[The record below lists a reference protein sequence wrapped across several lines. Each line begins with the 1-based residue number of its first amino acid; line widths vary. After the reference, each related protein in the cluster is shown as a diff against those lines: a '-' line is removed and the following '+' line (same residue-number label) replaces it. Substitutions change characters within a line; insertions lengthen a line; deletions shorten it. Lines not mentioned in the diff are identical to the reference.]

1 MSSQRVLASRHSSTQ
16 QHVVTSGR
24 PHAVLLSGAQQVAD
38 NVVLLSGAQQQV
50 AGRKQPRVV
59 FSLGAVLVVVFFVFL
74 LTLTGCRRSRLSQSA
89 IAGDTI
95 PLRYAQNLT
104 MVRYA
109 DGILVELKDPW
120 HEGRVLHRYWLT
132 EDGSKPLS
140 PQGSLH
146 GQAVKELS
154 TINYQLSTIT
164 FPLQRSVV
172 FNTAHASLIGMLNAT
187 DRIAGVA
194 DLKYMLLPE
203 VQSRVQQ
210 GVIADC
216 GNSMSPD
223 IEQIVS
229 LHADAILLSPFE
241 NSGGYGRL
249 EKLGI
254 PIIECADYME
264 TSPLGRAEWM
274 RFYGLLFGC
283 SQQADSLFSV
293 VEQAYCSLRDS
304 IDSKTQRLNVST
316 SQRLNSSARP
326 KGTLSKHS
334 GERTSPKLLT
344 ERLTGSTWYV
354 PGGKSTMGRLFA
366 DAGATYAWADDDHS
380 GSLALSFE
388 TVLSMS
394 GDADVWLMNSS
405 DSQPFTYERLA
416 AEHHGYQKFRAFQNR
431 NIYFINT
438 LQVPY
443 FEEVSFRPDLLLR
456 DYITMLHPN
465 AQQASL
471 RYFQKVQTR

>member
-1 MSSQRVLASRHSSTQ
+1 MSSQRLLASRRSTTQ

-24 PHAVLLSGAQQVAD
+24 PHAVLLSGAVQHEASARKSRTASRKSVHAFFPSAAVLI
-38 NVVLLSGAQQQV
+38 VVLIAALLSLSGC
-50 AGRKQPRVV
+50 RK
-59 FSLGAVLVVVFFVFL
+59 
-74 LTLTGCRRSRLSQSA
+74 SRLSTSDA
-89 IAGDTI
+89 VGDTI

-104 MVRYA
+104 MVRYS

-120 HEGRVLHRYWLT
+120 HEGRILHRYWLT
-132 EDGSKPLS
+132 EDSNSKPSAILS
-140 PQGSLH
+140 PLSSLH
-146 GQAVKELS
+146 SPLS
-154 TINYQLSTIT
+154 SIK

-194 DLKYMLLPE
+194 DLKYMLLPD
-203 VQSRVQQ
+203 VQRRVQQ
-210 GVIADC
+210 GEIVDC

-283 SQQADSLFSV
+283 SQQADSLFSM
-293 VEQAYCSLRDS
+293 VEHAYCALRDS
-304 IDSKTQRLNVST
+304 VAST

-326 KGTLSKHS
+326 AGALSERS
-334 GERTSPKLLT
+334 GERTSLLT

-354 PGGKSTMGRLFA
+354 PGGKSTMGRLIA

-388 TVLSMS
+388 TVLSKS
-394 GDADVWLMNSS
+394 GNADVWLMNTSS
-405 DSQPFTYERLA
+405 SQPFTYESLA
-416 AEHHGYQKFRAFQNR
+416 AEHHGYTQFKAFRDR

-465 AQQASL
+465 PQHPPL
-471 RYFQKVQTR
+471 RYFQKMQTQ

>member
-1 MSSQRVLASRHSSTQ
+1 MSSQRLLASRRSTTQ

-24 PHAVLLSGAQQVAD
+24 PHAVLLSGAVLI
-38 NVVLLSGAQQQV
+38 VVLIAALLSLSGC
-50 AGRKQPRVV
+50 RK
-59 FSLGAVLVVVFFVFL
+59 
-74 LTLTGCRRSRLSQSA
+74 SRLSTSDA
-89 IAGDTI
+89 VGDTI

-104 MVRYA
+104 MVRYS

-120 HEGRVLHRYWLT
+120 HEGRILHRYWLT
-132 EDGSKPLS
+132 DNSNSKPSAILS
-140 PQGSLH
+140 PLSSLH
-146 GQAVKELS
+146 SPLS
-154 TINYQLSTIT
+154 SIK

-194 DLKYMLLPE
+194 DLKYMLLPD
-203 VQSRVQQ
+203 VQRRVQQ
-210 GVIADC
+210 GEIVDC

-283 SQQADSLFSV
+283 SQQADSLFSA
-293 VEQAYCSLRDS
+293 VEQAYCALRDS
-304 IDSKTQRLNVST
+304 VST
-316 SQRLNSSARP
+316 SAPL
-326 KGTLSKHS
+326 KI
-334 GERTSPKLLT
+334 LT

-354 PGGKSTMGRLFA
+354 PGGKSTMGRLIA

-388 TVLSMS
+388 TVLSKS
-394 GDADVWLMNSS
+394 GNADVWLMNTSS
-405 DSQPFTYERLA
+405 SQPFTYESLA
-416 AEHHGYQKFRAFQNR
+416 AEHHGYTQFKAFRDR

-465 AQQASL
+465 PQHPPL
-471 RYFQKVQTR
+471 RYFQKMHSQ

>member
-1 MSSQRVLASRHSSTQ
+1 MSSQRLLASRRSTTQ

-24 PHAVLLSGAQQVAD
+24 PHAVLLSGA
-38 NVVLLSGAQQQV
+38 
-50 AGRKQPRVV
+50 
-59 FSLGAVLVVVFFVFL
+59 VLVVVLFAL
-74 LTLTGCRRSRLSQSA
+74 LLSLSGCRKSRPSTSDA
-89 IAGDTI
+89 VGDTI

-104 MVRYA
+104 MVRYS

-120 HEGRVLHRYWLT
+120 HEGRILHRYWLT
-132 EDGSKPLS
+132 EDSNSKRSSLHTSLSSLHSPLS
-140 PQGSLH
+140 SI
-146 GQAVKELS
+146 K
-154 TINYQLSTIT
+154 

-194 DLKYMLLPE
+194 DLKYMLLPD
-203 VQSRVQQ
+203 VQRRVQQ
-210 GVIADC
+210 GEIVDC

-283 SQQADSLFSV
+283 SQQADSLFSM
-293 VEQAYCSLRDS
+293 VEHAYCALRDS
-304 IDSKTQRLNVST
+304 VST
-316 SQRLNSSARP
+316 SAPL
-326 KGTLSKHS
+326 KI
-334 GERTSPKLLT
+334 LT

-354 PGGKSTMGRLFA
+354 PGGKSTMGRLIA

-388 TVLSMS
+388 TVLSKS
-394 GDADVWLMNSS
+394 GNADVWLMNTSS
-405 DSQPFTYERLA
+405 PQPFTYESLA
-416 AEHHGYQKFRAFQNR
+416 AEHHGYTQFKAFRDR

-465 AQQASL
+465 PQHPPL
-471 RYFQKVQTR
+471 RYFQKMHSQ

>member
-1 MSSQRVLASRHSSTQ
+1 MSSQRLLASRRSTTQ

-24 PHAVLLSGAQQVAD
+24 PHAVLLSGAVLI
-38 NVVLLSGAQQQV
+38 VVLIAALLSLSGC
-50 AGRKQPRVV
+50 RK
-59 FSLGAVLVVVFFVFL
+59 
-74 LTLTGCRRSRLSQSA
+74 SRLSTSDA
-89 IAGDTI
+89 VGDTI

-104 MVRYA
+104 MVRFA

-120 HEGRVLHRYWLT
+120 HEGRILHRYWLT
-132 EDGSKPLS
+132 EDSNSKRSSLHTSLSSLHSPLS
-140 PQGSLH
+140 S
-146 GQAVKELS
+146 
-154 TINYQLSTIT
+154 IR

-194 DLKYMLLPE
+194 DLKYMLLPD
-203 VQSRVQQ
+203 VQRRVQQ
-210 GVIADC
+210 GEIVDC

-283 SQQADSLFSV
+283 SQQADSLFSM
-293 VEQAYCSLRDS
+293 VERAYCALRDS
-304 IDSKTQRLNVST
+304 VST
-316 SQRLNSSARP
+316 SAPL
-326 KGTLSKHS
+326 KI
-334 GERTSPKLLT
+334 LT

-354 PGGKSTMGRLFA
+354 PGGKSTMGRLIA

-388 TVLSMS
+388 TVLSKS
-394 GDADVWLMNSS
+394 GNADVWLMNTSS
-405 DSQPFTYERLA
+405 PQPFTYESLA
-416 AEHHGYQKFRAFQNR
+416 AEHHGYTQFKAFRDR

-465 AQQASL
+465 PQHPPL
-471 RYFQKVQTR
+471 RYFQKMHSQ

>member
-1 MSSQRVLASRHSSTQ
+1 MSSQRLLASRRSTTQ

-24 PHAVLLSGAQQVAD
+24 PHAVLLSGAVQHEA
-38 NVVLLSGAQQQV
+38 SA
-50 AGRKQPRVV
+50 RKSRAASRKRVHAFFPSAV
-59 FSLGAVLVVVFFVFL
+59 VLVVVFVVAL
-74 LTLTGCRRSRLSQSA
+74 MSLSGCRKSRLSTSDA
-89 IAGDTI
+89 VGDTI

-104 MVRYA
+104 MVRYS

-120 HEGRVLHRYWLT
+120 HEGRILHRYWLT
-132 EDGSKPLS
+132 EDSNSKPSTILS
-140 PQGSLH
+140 PLSSLH
-146 GQAVKELS
+146 SPLS
-154 TINYQLSTIT
+154 TIK

-194 DLKYMLLPE
+194 DLKYMLLPD
-203 VQSRVQQ
+203 VQRRVQQ
-210 GVIADC
+210 GEIVDC

-283 SQQADSLFSV
+283 SQQADSLFSM
-293 VEQAYCSLRDS
+293 VEHAYCALRDS
-304 IDSKTQRLNVST
+304 VST
-316 SQRLNSSARP
+316 SAPL
-326 KGTLSKHS
+326 KI
-334 GERTSPKLLT
+334 LT

-354 PGGKSTMGRLFA
+354 PGGKSTMGRLIA

-388 TVLSMS
+388 TVLSKS
-394 GDADVWLMNSS
+394 GNADVWLMNTSS
-405 DSQPFTYERLA
+405 SQPFTYESLA
-416 AEHHGYQKFRAFQNR
+416 AEHHGYTQFKAFRDR

-465 AQQASL
+465 PQHPPL
-471 RYFQKVQTR
+471 RYFQKMHSQ

>member
-1 MSSQRVLASRHSSTQ
+1 MSSQRLLASRHSTTQ

-24 PHAVLLSGAQQVAD
+24 PHAVLLSGAVLM
-38 NVVLLSGAQQQV
+38 VVLIAALLSLSGC
-50 AGRKQPRVV
+50 RK
-59 FSLGAVLVVVFFVFL
+59 
-74 LTLTGCRRSRLSQSA
+74 SRLSTSDA
-89 IAGDTI
+89 VGDTI

-104 MVRYA
+104 MVRYS

-120 HEGRVLHRYWLT
+120 HEGRILHRYWLT
-132 EDGSKPLS
+132 EDSNSKRSTLHTSLSSLHSPLS
-140 PQGSLH
+140 SI
-146 GQAVKELS
+146 K
-154 TINYQLSTIT
+154 

-194 DLKYMLLPE
+194 DLKYMLLPD
-203 VQSRVQQ
+203 VQRRVQQ
-210 GVIADC
+210 GEIVDC

-223 IEQIVS
+223 IEQIVN

-283 SQQADSLFSV
+283 SQQADSLFSA
-293 VEQAYCSLRDS
+293 VEHAYCALRDS
-304 IDSKTQRLNVST
+304 VST
-316 SQRLNSSARP
+316 SAPL
-326 KGTLSKHS
+326 KI
-334 GERTSPKLLT
+334 LT

-354 PGGKSTMGRLFA
+354 PGGKSTMGRLIA

-388 TVLSMS
+388 TVLSKS
-394 GDADVWLMNSS
+394 GNADVWLMNTSS
-405 DSQPFTYERLA
+405 SQPFTYKSLA
-416 AEHHGYQKFRAFQNR
+416 AEHHGYTQFKAFRDR

-465 AQQASL
+465 PQHPPL
-471 RYFQKVQTR
+471 RYFQKMHSQ

>member
-1 MSSQRVLASRHSSTQ
+1 MSSQRLLASRRSTTQ

-24 PHAVLLSGAQQVAD
+24 PHAVLLSGALQDEASARKSRTASRKSVHAFFPSV
-38 NVVLLSGAQQQV
+38 VVLIVVLVAALLSLSGC
-50 AGRKQPRVV
+50 RK
-59 FSLGAVLVVVFFVFL
+59 
-74 LTLTGCRRSRLSQSA
+74 SRLSTSDA
-89 IAGDTI
+89 VGDTI

-104 MVRYA
+104 MVRFA

-120 HEGRVLHRYWLT
+120 HEGRILHRYWLT
-132 EDGSKPLS
+132 EDSNSKRSSLHTSLSSLHSPLS
-140 PQGSLH
+140 SI
-146 GQAVKELS
+146 K
-154 TINYQLSTIT
+154 

-194 DLKYMLLPE
+194 DLKYMLLPD
-203 VQSRVQQ
+203 VQRRVQQ
-210 GVIADC
+210 GEIVDC

-283 SQQADSLFSV
+283 SQQADSLFSM
-293 VEQAYCSLRDS
+293 VEHAYCALRDS
-304 IDSKTQRLNVST
+304 VAST

-326 KGTLSKHS
+326 AGALSERS
-334 GERTSPKLLT
+334 GERTSLLT

-354 PGGKSTMGRLFA
+354 PGGKSTVGRLIA

-388 TVLSMS
+388 TVLSKS
-394 GDADVWLMNSS
+394 GNADVWLMNTSS
-405 DSQPFTYERLA
+405 SQPFTYESLA
-416 AEHHGYQKFRAFQNR
+416 AEHHGYTQFKAFRDR

-465 AQQASL
+465 PQHPPL
-471 RYFQKVQTR
+471 RYFQKMHSQ

>member
-1 MSSQRVLASRHSSTQ
+1 MSSQRLLASRHSTTQ

-24 PHAVLLSGAQQVAD
+24 PHAVLLSGAVQHEASARKPRGASRKRVHAFFPSA
-38 NVVLLSGAQQQV
+38 VVLFV
-50 AGRKQPRVV
+50 
-59 FSLGAVLVVVFFVFL
+59 VLVVAL
-74 LTLTGCRRSRLSQSA
+74 LSLSGCRKSRLSTSDA
-89 IAGDTI
+89 VGDTI

-104 MVRYA
+104 MVRFA

-120 HEGRVLHRYWLT
+120 HEGRILHRYWLT
-132 EDGSKPLS
+132 EDSNSKRSSLHTSLSSLLSPLS
-140 PQGSLH
+140 SI
-146 GQAVKELS
+146 K
-154 TINYQLSTIT
+154 

-194 DLKYMLLPE
+194 DLKYMLLPD
-203 VQSRVQQ
+203 VQRRVQQ
-210 GVIADC
+210 GEIVDC

-283 SQQADSLFSV
+283 SQQADSLFSM
-293 VEQAYCSLRDS
+293 VERAYCALRDS
-304 IDSKTQRLNVST
+304 VST
-316 SQRLNSSARP
+316 SAPL
-326 KGTLSKHS
+326 KI
-334 GERTSPKLLT
+334 LT

-354 PGGKSTMGRLFA
+354 PGGKSTMGRLIA

-388 TVLSMS
+388 TVLSKS
-394 GDADVWLMNSS
+394 GNADVWLMNTSS
-405 DSQPFTYERLA
+405 SQPFTYESLA
-416 AEHHGYQKFRAFQNR
+416 AEHHGYTQFKAFRDR

-465 AQQASL
+465 PQHPPL
-471 RYFQKVQTR
+471 RYFQKMHSQ

>member
-1 MSSQRVLASRHSSTQ
+1 MSSQRLLASRHSTTQ

-24 PHAVLLSGAQQVAD
+24 PHAVLLFGAVQHEA
-38 NVVLLSGAQQQV
+38 SA
-50 AGRKQPRVV
+50 RKPRVASRKRV
-59 FSLGAVLVVVFFVFL
+59 HAFFPSVVVLVVVFVVAL
-74 LTLTGCRRSRLSQSA
+74 MSLSGCRKSRLSTSDA
-89 IAGDTI
+89 VGDTI

-104 MVRYA
+104 MVRFA

-120 HEGRVLHRYWLT
+120 HEGRILHRYWLT
-132 EDGSKPLS
+132 EESNSKPSTILS
-140 PQGSLH
+140 PLSSLH
-146 GQAVKELS
+146 SPLS
-154 TINYQLSTIT
+154 SIK

-194 DLKYMLLPE
+194 DLKYMLLPD
-203 VQSRVQQ
+203 VQRRVQQ
-210 GVIADC
+210 GEIVDC

-223 IEQIVS
+223 IERIVS

-283 SQQADSLFSV
+283 SQQADSLFSM
-293 VEQAYCSLRDS
+293 VEHAYCALRDS
-304 IDSKTQRLNVST
+304 VST
-316 SQRLNSSARP
+316 SAPL
-326 KGTLSKHS
+326 KI
-334 GERTSPKLLT
+334 LT

-354 PGGKSTMGRLFA
+354 PGGKSTVGRLIA

-388 TVLSMS
+388 TVLSKS
-394 GDADVWLMNSS
+394 GNADVWLMNTSS
-405 DSQPFTYERLA
+405 PQPFTYESLA
-416 AEHHGYQKFRAFQNR
+416 AEHHGYTQFKAFREQ

-465 AQQASL
+465 PQHPPL
-471 RYFQKVQTR
+471 RYFQKMHSQ

>member
-1 MSSQRVLASRHSSTQ
+1 MSSQRLLASRHSTTQ

-24 PHAVLLSGAQQVAD
+24 PHAVLLSGA
-38 NVVLLSGAQQQV
+38 VLMALLLMLSGCHRTRSAQTV
-50 AGRKQPRVV
+50 
-59 FSLGAVLVVVFFVFL
+59 
-74 LTLTGCRRSRLSQSA
+74 T
-89 IAGDTI
+89 AGDTI

-104 MVRYA
+104 MVRFA

-120 HEGRVLHRYWLT
+120 HEGRILHRYWLT
-132 EDGSKPLS
+132 EDSNSKPSTLHTSLS
-140 PQGSLH
+140 SLH
-146 GQAVKELS
+146 SPLS
-154 TINYQLSTIT
+154 SIK

-194 DLKYMLLPE
+194 DLKYMLLPD
-203 VQSRVQQ
+203 VQRRVQQ
-210 GVIADC
+210 GEIVDC

-283 SQQADSLFSV
+283 SQQADSLFSM
-293 VEQAYCSLRDS
+293 VERAYCALRDS
-304 IDSKTQRLNVST
+304 IST
-316 SQRLNSSARP
+316 SAPL
-326 KGTLSKHS
+326 KI
-334 GERTSPKLLT
+334 LT

-354 PGGKSTMGRLFA
+354 PGGKSTMGRLIA

-388 TVLSMS
+388 TVLSKS
-394 GDADVWLMNSS
+394 GNADVWLMNTSS
-405 DSQPFTYERLA
+405 SQPFTYESLA
-416 AEHHGYQKFRAFQNR
+416 AEHHGYTQFKAFRDR

-465 AQQASL
+465 PQHPPL
-471 RYFQKVQTR
+471 RYFQKMHSQ

>member
-1 MSSQRVLASRHSSTQ
+1 MSSQRLLASRRSTTQ
-16 QHVVTSGR
+16 QHVVTLGR
-24 PHAVLLSGAQQVAD
+24 PHAVLL
-38 NVVLLSGAQQQV
+38 
-50 AGRKQPRVV
+50 
-59 FSLGAVLVVVFFVFL
+59 FGAVLMAL
-74 LTLTGCRRSRLSQSA
+74 LLMLSGCHRTRSAQA
-89 IAGDTI
+89 VTAGDTI

-104 MVRYA
+104 MVRFA

-120 HEGRVLHRYWLT
+120 HEGRILHRYWLT
-132 EDGSKPLS
+132 EDSNRKPSSLHTSLSSLHSPLS
-140 PQGSLH
+140 SI
-146 GQAVKELS
+146 K
-154 TINYQLSTIT
+154 

-194 DLKYMLLPE
+194 DLKYMLLPD
-203 VQSRVQQ
+203 VQRRVQQ
-210 GVIADC
+210 GEIVDC

-264 TSPLGRAEWM
+264 TSPLGRAERM

-283 SQQADSLFSV
+283 SQQADSLFSM
-293 VEQAYCSLRDS
+293 VEHAYCALRDS
-304 IDSKTQRLNVST
+304 IAST

-326 KGTLSKHS
+326 AGALSERS
-334 GERTSPKLLT
+334 GERTSLLT

-354 PGGKSTMGRLFA
+354 PGGKSTMGRLIA

-388 TVLSMS
+388 TVLSKS
-394 GDADVWLMNSS
+394 GNADVWLMNTSS
-405 DSQPFTYERLA
+405 SQPFTYESLA
-416 AEHHGYQKFRAFQNR
+416 AEHHGYTQFKAFRDR

-465 AQQASL
+465 PQHPPL
-471 RYFQKVQTR
+471 RYFQKMHSQ

>member
-1 MSSQRVLASRHSSTQ
+1 MSSQRLLASRRSTTQ
-16 QHVVTSGR
+16 QHVVTSGL
-24 PHAVLLSGAQQVAD
+24 PHAVLLSGAVQDEASARKSRAASRKSVHPS
-38 NVVLLSGAQQQV
+38 VV
-50 AGRKQPRVV
+50 
-59 FSLGAVLVVVFFVFL
+59 VLVVVFVVAL
-74 LTLTGCRRSRLSQSA
+74 MSLSGCRKSRLSTSDA
-89 IAGDTI
+89 VGDTI

-104 MVRYA
+104 MVRYS

-120 HEGRVLHRYWLT
+120 HEGRILHRYWLT
-132 EDGSKPLS
+132 EDSNSKRSSLHTSLSSLHSPLS
-140 PQGSLH
+140 S
-146 GQAVKELS
+146 
-154 TINYQLSTIT
+154 IR

-194 DLKYMLLPE
+194 DLKYMLLPD
-203 VQSRVQQ
+203 VQRRVQQ
-210 GVIADC
+210 GEIVDC

-229 LHADAILLSPFE
+229 LHADAVLLSPFE

-283 SQQADSLFSV
+283 SQQADSLFSM
-293 VEQAYCSLRDS
+293 VEHAYCTLRDS
-304 IDSKTQRLNVST
+304 VST
-316 SQRLNSSARP
+316 SASL
-326 KGTLSKHS
+326 KI
-334 GERTSPKLLT
+334 LT

-354 PGGKSTMGRLFA
+354 PGGKSTMGRLIA

-388 TVLSMS
+388 TVLSKS
-394 GDADVWLMNSS
+394 GNADVWLMNTSS
-405 DSQPFTYERLA
+405 PQPFTYESLA
-416 AEHHGYQKFRAFQNR
+416 AEHHGYTQFKAFREQ

-465 AQQASL
+465 PQHPPL
-471 RYFQKVQTR
+471 RYFQKMHSQ

>member
-1 MSSQRVLASRHSSTQ
+1 MSSQRLLASRHSTTQ

-24 PHAVLLSGAQQVAD
+24 PHAVLLSGA
-38 NVVLLSGAQQQV
+38 VLMALLLMLSGCHRTRSAQ
-50 AGRKQPRVV
+50 
-59 FSLGAVLVVVFFVFL
+59 AV
-74 LTLTGCRRSRLSQSA
+74 T
-89 IAGDTI
+89 AGDTI

-104 MVRYA
+104 MVRFS

-120 HEGRVLHRYWLT
+120 HEGRILHRYWLT
-132 EDGSKPLS
+132 EDSNSKRSSLHTSLSSLHSPLS
-140 PQGSLH
+140 SI
-146 GQAVKELS
+146 K
-154 TINYQLSTIT
+154 

-187 DRIAGVA
+187 DHIAGVA
-194 DLKYMLLPE
+194 DLKYMLLPD
-203 VQSRVQQ
+203 VQRRVQQ
-210 GVIADC
+210 GEIVDC

-283 SQQADSLFSV
+283 SQQADSLFSM
-293 VEQAYCSLRDS
+293 VERAYCTLRDS
-304 IDSKTQRLNVST
+304 VAST
-316 SQRLNSSARP
+316 SQRLNSS
-326 KGTLSKHS
+326 
-334 GERTSPKLLT
+334 TSLLT

-354 PGGKSTMGRLFA
+354 PGGKSTMGRLIA

-388 TVLSMS
+388 TVLSKS
-394 GDADVWLMNSS
+394 GNADVWLMNTSS
-405 DSQPFTYERLA
+405 PQPFTYESLA
-416 AEHHGYQKFRAFQNR
+416 AEHHGYTQFKAFRNR

-465 AQQASL
+465 SQHPPL
-471 RYFQKVQTR
+471 RYFQKMQTQ

>member
-1 MSSQRVLASRHSSTQ
+1 MSSQRLLASRHFTTQ

-24 PHAVLLSGAQQVAD
+24 PHAVLLSGA
-38 NVVLLSGAQQQV
+38 VLMALLLMLSGCHRTRSAQ
-50 AGRKQPRVV
+50 
-59 FSLGAVLVVVFFVFL
+59 AV
-74 LTLTGCRRSRLSQSA
+74 T
-89 IAGDTI
+89 AGDTI

-104 MVRYA
+104 MVRFA

-120 HEGRVLHRYWLT
+120 HEGRILHRYWLT
-132 EDGSKPLS
+132 EDSNSKPSAILS
-140 PQGSLH
+140 P
-146 GQAVKELS
+146 LS
-154 TINYQLSTIT
+154 TLHSPLSTLHSPLSSIKY
-164 FPLQRSVV
+164 PLQRSVV

-187 DRIAGVA
+187 DHIAGVA
-194 DLKYMLLPE
+194 DLKYMLLPD
-203 VQSRVQQ
+203 VQRRVQQ
-210 GVIADC
+210 GEIVDC

-223 IEQIVS
+223 IEQIVN

-283 SQQADSLFSV
+283 SQQADSLFSM
-293 VEQAYCSLRDS
+293 VERAYCALRDS
-304 IDSKTQRLNVST
+304 VAST

-326 KGTLSKHS
+326 AGALSERS
-334 GERTSPKLLT
+334 GERTSLLT

-354 PGGKSTMGRLFA
+354 PGGKSTVGRLIA

-388 TVLSMS
+388 TVLSKS
-394 GDADVWLMNSS
+394 GNADVWLMNTSS
-405 DSQPFTYERLA
+405 PQPFTYESLA
-416 AEHHGYQKFRAFQNR
+416 AEHHGYTQFKAFRDR

-465 AQQASL
+465 PQHPPL
-471 RYFQKVQTR
+471 RYFQKMHSQ

>member
-1 MSSQRVLASRHSSTQ
+1 MSSQRLLASRRSTTQ

-24 PHAVLLSGAQQVAD
+24 PHAVLLSGAHQQVSD
-38 NVVLLSGAQQQV
+38 RRRYVDFLSGV
-50 AGRKQPRVV
+50 
-59 FSLGAVLVVVFFVFL
+59 VLVVVLFAAL
-74 LTLTGCRRSRLSQSA
+74 LSLSGCRKSRLSTSDA
-89 IAGDTI
+89 VGDTI

-104 MVRYA
+104 MVRYS

-120 HEGRVLHRYWLT
+120 HEGRILHRYWLT
-132 EDGSKPLS
+132 EDSNNLHD
-140 PQGSLH
+140 PQGHFRS
-146 GQAVKELS
+146 AAKKELS
-154 TINYQLSTIT
+154 TINYQLSTVS

-203 VQSRVQQ
+203 VQRRVQQ
-210 GVIADC
+210 GEIVDC

-249 EKLGI
+249 EKLGS

-293 VEQAYCSLRDS
+293 VEQAYCALRDS
-304 IDSKTQRLNVST
+304 IASTQP
-316 SQRLNSSARP
+316 LNSSARP
-326 KGTLSKHS
+326 
-334 GERTSPKLLT
+334 
-344 ERLTGSTWYV
+344 
-354 PGGKSTMGRLFA
+354 
-366 DAGATYAWADDDHS
+366 AGA
-380 GSLALSFE
+380 LS
-388 TVLSMS
+388 
-394 GDADVWLMNSS
+394 
-405 DSQPFTYERLA
+405 
-416 AEHHGYQKFRAFQNR
+416 
-431 NIYFINT
+431 
-438 LQVPY
+438 
-443 FEEVSFRPDLLLR
+443 
-456 DYITMLHPN
+456 
-465 AQQASL
+465 
-471 RYFQKVQTR
+471 

>member
-1 MSSQRVLASRHSSTQ
+1 MSSQRLLASRRSTTQ
-16 QHVVTSGR
+16 QHVVTLGR
-24 PHAVLLSGAQQVAD
+24 PHAVLL
-38 NVVLLSGAQQQV
+38 
-50 AGRKQPRVV
+50 
-59 FSLGAVLVVVFFVFL
+59 FGAVLMAL
-74 LTLTGCRRSRLSQSA
+74 LLMLSGCHRTRSAQA
-89 IAGDTI
+89 VTAGDTI

-104 MVRYA
+104 MVRFA

-120 HEGRVLHRYWLT
+120 HEGRILHRYWLT
-132 EDGSKPLS
+132 EDSNRKPSSLHTSLSSLHSPLS
-140 PQGSLH
+140 SI
-146 GQAVKELS
+146 K
-154 TINYQLSTIT
+154 

-194 DLKYMLLPE
+194 DLKYMLLPD
-203 VQSRVQQ
+203 VQRRVQQ
-210 GVIADC
+210 GEIVDC

-283 SQQADSLFSV
+283 SQQADSLFSM
-293 VEQAYCSLRDS
+293 VEHAYCALRDS
-304 IDSKTQRLNVST
+304 IAST

-326 KGTLSKHS
+326 AGALSERS
-334 GERTSPKLLT
+334 GERTSLLT

-354 PGGKSTMGRLFA
+354 PGGKSTMGRLIA

-388 TVLSMS
+388 TVLSKS
-394 GDADVWLMNSS
+394 GNADVWLMNTSS
-405 DSQPFTYERLA
+405 SQPFTYESLA
-416 AEHHGYQKFRAFQNR
+416 AEHHGYTQFKAFRDR

-465 AQQASL
+465 PQHPPL
-471 RYFQKVQTR
+471 RYFQKMHSQ

>member
-1 MSSQRVLASRHSSTQ
+1 MSSQRLLASRRSTTQ

-24 PHAVLLSGAQQVAD
+24 PHAVLLSGA
-38 NVVLLSGAQQQV
+38 
-50 AGRKQPRVV
+50 
-59 FSLGAVLVVVFFVFL
+59 VLVVVLLFAFL
-74 LTLTGCRRSRLSQSA
+74 LSLSGCRKSRLSTSDVV
-89 IAGDTI
+89 GDTI

-104 MVRYA
+104 MVRFA

-120 HEGRVLHRYWLT
+120 HEGRILHRYWLT
-132 EDGSKPLS
+132 EDCNNLPGPQGRLQGQAEHNPSTILSPLS
-140 PQGSLH
+140 SLH
-146 GQAVKELS
+146 SPLS
-154 TINYQLSTIT
+154 SIR

-194 DLKYMLLPE
+194 DLKYMLLPD
-203 VQSRVQQ
+203 VQRRVQQ
-210 GVIADC
+210 GEIVDC

-223 IEQIVS
+223 IEQIVN

-283 SQQADSLFSV
+283 SQQADSLFSM
-293 VEQAYCSLRDS
+293 VEHAYCALRDS
-304 IDSKTQRLNVST
+304 VAST

-326 KGTLSKHS
+326 AGALSERS
-334 GERTSPKLLT
+334 GERTSLLT

-354 PGGKSTMGRLFA
+354 PGGKSTMGRLIA

-388 TVLSMS
+388 TVLSKS
-394 GDADVWLMNSS
+394 GNADVWLMNTSS
-405 DSQPFTYERLA
+405 SQPFTYESLA
-416 AEHHGYQKFRAFQNR
+416 AEHHGYTQFKAFRDR

-465 AQQASL
+465 PQHPPL
-471 RYFQKVQTR
+471 RYFQKMHSQ

>member
-1 MSSQRVLASRHSSTQ
+1 MAL
-16 QHVVTSGR
+16 
-24 PHAVLLSGAQQVAD
+24 LLMLSGC
-38 NVVLLSGAQQQV
+38 
-50 AGRKQPRVV
+50 RK
-59 FSLGAVLVVVFFVFL
+59 
-74 LTLTGCRRSRLSQSA
+74 SRLSTSDA
-89 IAGDTI
+89 VGDTI

-104 MVRYA
+104 MVRYS

-120 HEGRVLHRYWLT
+120 HEGRILHRYWLT
-132 EDGSKPLS
+132 EDSNRKPSSLHTSLSSLHSPLS
-140 PQGSLH
+140 SI
-146 GQAVKELS
+146 K
-154 TINYQLSTIT
+154 

-194 DLKYMLLPE
+194 DLKYMLLPD
-203 VQSRVQQ
+203 VQRRVQQ
-210 GVIADC
+210 GEIVDC

-283 SQQADSLFSV
+283 SQQADSLFSM
-293 VEQAYCSLRDS
+293 VEHAYCALRDS
-304 IDSKTQRLNVST
+304 VST
-316 SQRLNSSARP
+316 SAPL
-326 KGTLSKHS
+326 KI
-334 GERTSPKLLT
+334 LT

-354 PGGKSTMGRLFA
+354 PGGKSTVGRLIA

-388 TVLSMS
+388 TVLSKS
-394 GDADVWLMNSS
+394 GNADVWLMNTSS
-405 DSQPFTYERLA
+405 SQPFTYESLA
-416 AEHHGYQKFRAFQNR
+416 AEHHGYTQFKAFRDR

-456 DYITMLHPN
+456 DYITMLHPSKRCIRN
-465 AQQASL
+465 NLSTSQPL
-471 RYFQKVQTR
+471 RSTRRGAFVA

>member
-1 MSSQRVLASRHSSTQ
+1 MVVLIA
-16 QHVVTSGR
+16 
-24 PHAVLLSGAQQVAD
+24 ALLS
-38 NVVLLSGAQQQV
+38 LSGC
-50 AGRKQPRVV
+50 RK
-59 FSLGAVLVVVFFVFL
+59 
-74 LTLTGCRRSRLSQSA
+74 SRLSTSDA
-89 IAGDTI
+89 VGDTI

-104 MVRYA
+104 MVRYS

-120 HEGRVLHRYWLT
+120 HEGRILHRYWLT
-132 EDGSKPLS
+132 EDSNSKRSSLHTSLSSLHSPLS
-140 PQGSLH
+140 S
-146 GQAVKELS
+146 
-154 TINYQLSTIT
+154 IT

-194 DLKYMLLPE
+194 DLKYMLLPD
-203 VQSRVQQ
+203 VQRRVRQ
-210 GVIADC
+210 GEIVDC

-283 SQQADSLFSV
+283 SQQADSLFSM
-293 VEQAYCSLRDS
+293 VEHAYCVLRDS
-304 IDSKTQRLNVST
+304 IASTSQYLNLST

-326 KGTLSKHS
+326 AGALSERS
-334 GERTSPKLLT
+334 GERTSLLT

-354 PGGKSTMGRLFA
+354 PGGKSTMGRLIA

-388 TVLSMS
+388 TVLSKS
-394 GDADVWLMNSS
+394 GNADVWLMNTSS
-405 DSQPFTYERLA
+405 PQPFTYESLA
-416 AEHHGYQKFRAFQNR
+416 AEHHGYTQFKAFRNR

-465 AQQASL
+465 PQHPPL
-471 RYFQKVQTR
+471 RYFQKMHSQ

>member
-1 MSSQRVLASRHSSTQ
+1 
-16 QHVVTSGR
+16 
-24 PHAVLLSGAQQVAD
+24 
-38 NVVLLSGAQQQV
+38 
-50 AGRKQPRVV
+50 
-59 FSLGAVLVVVFFVFL
+59 
-74 LTLTGCRRSRLSQSA
+74 
-89 IAGDTI
+89 
-95 PLRYAQNLT
+95 
-104 MVRYA
+104 MVRFS

-120 HEGRVLHRYWLT
+120 HEGRILHRYWLT
-132 EDGSKPLS
+132 EDSNSKRS
-140 PQGSLH
+140 SLH
-146 GQAVKELS
+146 TSLS
-154 TINYQLSTIT
+154 SLHSPLSTIT

-194 DLKYMLLPE
+194 DLKYMLLPD
-203 VQSRVQQ
+203 VQRRVQQ
-210 GVIADC
+210 GEIVDC

-283 SQQADSLFSV
+283 SQQADSLFSM
-293 VEQAYCSLRDS
+293 VERAYCSLRDS
-304 IDSKTQRLNVST
+304 VST
-316 SQRLNSSARP
+316 STLP
-326 KGTLSKHS
+326 KI
-334 GERTSPKLLT
+334 LT

-354 PGGKSTMGRLFA
+354 PGGKSTMGRLIA
-366 DAGATYAWADDDHS
+366 DAGATYAWANDDHS

-388 TVLSMS
+388 TVLSKS
-394 GDADVWLMNSS
+394 GNADVWLMNTSS
-405 DSQPFTYERLA
+405 SQPFTYESLA
-416 AEHHGYQKFRAFQNR
+416 AEYHGYTQFKAFREQ

-465 AQQASL
+465 PQHPPL
-471 RYFQKVQTR
+471 RYFQKMHSQ

>member
-1 MSSQRVLASRHSSTQ
+1 
-16 QHVVTSGR
+16 
-24 PHAVLLSGAQQVAD
+24 
-38 NVVLLSGAQQQV
+38 
-50 AGRKQPRVV
+50 
-59 FSLGAVLVVVFFVFL
+59 
-74 LTLTGCRRSRLSQSA
+74 
-89 IAGDTI
+89 
-95 PLRYAQNLT
+95 
-104 MVRYA
+104 MVRFA

-120 HEGRVLHRYWLT
+120 HEGRILHRYWLT
-132 EDGSKPLS
+132 EDSNRNPSSLHTSLSSLLS
-140 PQGSLH
+140 P
-146 GQAVKELS
+146 
-154 TINYQLSTIT
+154 LSTIT

-194 DLKYMLLPE
+194 DLKYMLLPD
-203 VQSRVQQ
+203 VQRRVQQ
-210 GVIADC
+210 GEIVDC

-283 SQQADSLFSV
+283 SQQADSLFSM
-293 VEQAYCSLRDS
+293 VEHAYCALRDS
-304 IDSKTQRLNVST
+304 IAST

-326 KGTLSKHS
+326 AGALSERS
-334 GERTSPKLLT
+334 GERTSLLT

-354 PGGKSTMGRLFA
+354 PGGKSTMGRLIA

-388 TVLSMS
+388 TVLSKS
-394 GDADVWLMNSS
+394 GNADVWLMNTSS
-405 DSQPFTYERLA
+405 SQPFTYESLA
-416 AEHHGYQKFRAFQNR
+416 AEHHGYTQFKAFRNR

-465 AQQASL
+465 PQHPPL
-471 RYFQKVQTR
+471 RYFQKMQTQ

>member
-1 MSSQRVLASRHSSTQ
+1 MSSQRLLASRRSTTQ

-24 PHAVLLSGAQQVAD
+24 PHAVLLSGAVQHEA
-38 NVVLLSGAQQQV
+38 SA
-50 AGRKQPRVV
+50 RKSRAANRKRVHAFISSAVV
-59 FSLGAVLVVVFFVFL
+59 FVVVFVAAL
-74 LTLTGCRRSRLSQSA
+74 LSLSGCRKSRLSTSDA
-89 IAGDTI
+89 VGDTI

-104 MVRYA
+104 MVRYS

-120 HEGRVLHRYWLT
+120 HEGRILHRYWLT
-132 EDGSKPLS
+132 EDSNSKRSSLHTSLSSLHSPLS
-140 PQGSLH
+140 SI
-146 GQAVKELS
+146 K
-154 TINYQLSTIT
+154 

-194 DLKYMLLPE
+194 DLKYMLLPD
-203 VQSRVQQ
+203 VQRRVQQ
-210 GVIADC
+210 GEIVDC

-283 SQQADSLFSV
+283 SQQADSLFSM
-293 VEQAYCSLRDS
+293 VERAYCSLRDS
-304 IDSKTQRLNVST
+304 VST
-316 SQRLNSSARP
+316 SAPL
-326 KGTLSKHS
+326 KI
-334 GERTSPKLLT
+334 LT

-354 PGGKSTMGRLFA
+354 PGGKSTMGRLIA

-388 TVLSMS
+388 TVLSKS
-394 GDADVWLMNSS
+394 GNADVWLMNTSS
-405 DSQPFTYERLA
+405 PQPFTYESLA
-416 AEHHGYQKFRAFQNR
+416 AEHHGYTQFKAFREQ

-465 AQQASL
+465 PQHPPL
-471 RYFQKVQTR
+471 RYFQKMHSQ

>member
-1 MSSQRVLASRHSSTQ
+1 MSSQRLLASRRSTTQ

-24 PHAVLLSGAQQVAD
+24 PHAVLLSGAHQQVAD
-38 NVVLLSGAQQQV
+38 RRRYVDFLSGV
-50 AGRKQPRVV
+50 
-59 FSLGAVLVVVFFVFL
+59 LLVVVLFAAL
-74 LTLTGCRRSRLSQSA
+74 LSLSGCRRSRLSTSDVV
-89 IAGDTI
+89 GDTI

-104 MVRYA
+104 MVRYS

-120 HEGRVLHRYWLT
+120 HEGRILHRYWLT
-132 EDGSKPLS
+132 EDSSNLHD
-140 PQGSLH
+140 PQGHFRS
-146 GQAVKELS
+146 AAKKALS
-154 TINYQLSTIT
+154 TLNSQLSTIT
-164 FPLQRSVV
+164 FPLQHSVV
-172 FNTAHASLIGMLNAT
+172 FNTAHASLIGMFDAT

-194 DLKYMLLPE
+194 DLKYMLLPD
-203 VQSRVQQ
+203 VQRRVQQ
-210 GVIADC
+210 GEIVDC

-283 SQQADSLFSV
+283 SQHADSLFSM
-293 VEQAYCSLRDS
+293 VEHAYCSLRDS
-304 IDSKTQRLNVST
+304 IASTQPLRSTHRGAFVAQRRKNVST
-316 SQRLNSSARP
+316 SKRLNSSARP
-326 KGTLSKHS
+326 AGALSERS
-334 GERTSPKLLT
+334 GERTSPMLLT

-354 PGGKSTMGRLFA
+354 PGGKSTVGRLIA

-388 TVLSMS
+388 TVLSKS
-394 GDADVWLMNSS
+394 GNADVWLMNTSS
-405 DSQPFTYERLA
+405 PQPFTYESLA
-416 AEHHGYQKFRAFQNR
+416 AEHHGYTQFKAFRER

-456 DYITMLHPN
+456 DYITMLHP
-465 AQQASL
+465 APPHPPL
-471 RYFQKVQTR
+471 RYFRKMQTQ

>member
-1 MSSQRVLASRHSSTQ
+1 MSSQRLLASRRSTTQ

-24 PHAVLLSGAQQVAD
+24 PHAVLLSAAVLI
-38 NVVLLSGAQQQV
+38 VVLVAALLSLSGC
-50 AGRKQPRVV
+50 RK
-59 FSLGAVLVVVFFVFL
+59 
-74 LTLTGCRRSRLSQSA
+74 SRLSTSDA
-89 IAGDTI
+89 VGDTI

-104 MVRYA
+104 MVRYS

-120 HEGRVLHRYWLT
+120 HEGRILHRYWLT
-132 EDGSKPLS
+132 EDSNSKRSSLHTSLSSLHSPLS
-140 PQGSLH
+140 S
-146 GQAVKELS
+146 
-154 TINYQLSTIT
+154 IR

-194 DLKYMLLPE
+194 DLKYMLLPD
-203 VQSRVQQ
+203 VQRRVQQ
-210 GVIADC
+210 GEIVDC

-283 SQQADSLFSV
+283 SQQADSLFSM
-293 VEQAYCSLRDS
+293 VEHAYCVLRDS
-304 IDSKTQRLNVST
+304 IASTSQYLNLST

-326 KGTLSKHS
+326 AGALSERS
-334 GERTSPKLLT
+334 GERTSLLT

-354 PGGKSTMGRLFA
+354 PGGKSTMGRLIA

-388 TVLSMS
+388 TVLSKS
-394 GDADVWLMNSS
+394 GNADVWLMNTSS
-405 DSQPFTYERLA
+405 PQPFTYESLA
-416 AEHHGYQKFRAFQNR
+416 AEHHGYTQFKAFRDR

-465 AQQASL
+465 PQHPPL
-471 RYFQKVQTR
+471 RYFQKMHSQ

>member
-1 MSSQRVLASRHSSTQ
+1 MSSQRLLASRHSTTQ

-24 PHAVLLSGAQQVAD
+24 PHAVLLSGALLI
-38 NVVLLSGAQQQV
+38 VVLVAALLSLSGC
-50 AGRKQPRVV
+50 RK
-59 FSLGAVLVVVFFVFL
+59 
-74 LTLTGCRRSRLSQSA
+74 SRLSTSDA
-89 IAGDTI
+89 VGDTI

-104 MVRYA
+104 MVRYS

-120 HEGRVLHRYWLT
+120 HEGRILHRYWLT
-132 EDGSKPLS
+132 EDSNSKRSSLHTSLSSLLSPLS
-140 PQGSLH
+140 T
-146 GQAVKELS
+146 V
-154 TINYQLSTIT
+154 T

-194 DLKYMLLPE
+194 DLKYMLLPD
-203 VQSRVQQ
+203 VQRRVQQ
-210 GVIADC
+210 GEIVDC

-283 SQQADSLFSV
+283 SQQADSLFSM
-293 VEQAYCSLRDS
+293 VEHAYCALRDS
-304 IDSKTQRLNVST
+304 VST
-316 SQRLNSSARP
+316 SAPL
-326 KGTLSKHS
+326 KI
-334 GERTSPKLLT
+334 LT

-354 PGGKSTMGRLFA
+354 PGGKSTMGRLIA

-388 TVLSMS
+388 TVLSKS
-394 GDADVWLMNSS
+394 GNADVWLMNTSS
-405 DSQPFTYERLA
+405 PQPFTYESLA
-416 AEHHGYQKFRAFQNR
+416 AEHHGYTQFKAFRDR

-465 AQQASL
+465 PQHPPL
-471 RYFQKVQTR
+471 RYFQKMHSQ

>member
-1 MSSQRVLASRHSSTQ
+1 MSSQRLLASRRSTTQ

-24 PHAVLLSGAQQVAD
+24 PHAVLLSGAVLI
-38 NVVLLSGAQQQV
+38 VVLIAALLSLSGC
-50 AGRKQPRVV
+50 RK
-59 FSLGAVLVVVFFVFL
+59 
-74 LTLTGCRRSRLSQSA
+74 SRLSTSDA
-89 IAGDTI
+89 VGDTI

-104 MVRYA
+104 MVRYS

-120 HEGRVLHRYWLT
+120 HEGRILHRYWLT
-132 EDGSKPLS
+132 EDSNNLPGPQGRLQGQAEHNPSTILSPLS
-140 PQGSLH
+140 SLH
-146 GQAVKELS
+146 SPLS
-154 TINYQLSTIT
+154 SIK

-194 DLKYMLLPE
+194 DLKYMLLPD
-203 VQSRVQQ
+203 VQRRVQQ
-210 GVIADC
+210 GEIVDC

-283 SQQADSLFSV
+283 SQQADSLFSM
-293 VEQAYCSLRDS
+293 VEHAYCALRDS
-304 IDSKTQRLNVST
+304 VST
-316 SQRLNSSARP
+316 SAPL
-326 KGTLSKHS
+326 KI
-334 GERTSPKLLT
+334 LT

-354 PGGKSTMGRLFA
+354 PGGKSTMGRLIA

-388 TVLSMS
+388 TVLSKS
-394 GDADVWLMNSS
+394 GNADVWLMNTSS
-405 DSQPFTYERLA
+405 SQPFTYESLA
-416 AEHHGYQKFRAFQNR
+416 AEHHGYTQFKAFRER

-465 AQQASL
+465 PQHPPL
-471 RYFQKVQTR
+471 RYFQKMHSQ

>member
-1 MSSQRVLASRHSSTQ
+1 M
-16 QHVVTSGR
+16 
-24 PHAVLLSGAQQVAD
+24 HAFFPSAV
-38 NVVLLSGAQQQV
+38 
-50 AGRKQPRVV
+50 
-59 FSLGAVLVVVFFVFL
+59 VLVVVLVVAL
-74 LTLTGCRRSRLSQSA
+74 LSLSGCRKSRLSTSDA
-89 IAGDTI
+89 VGDTI

-104 MVRYA
+104 MVRFA

-120 HEGRVLHRYWLT
+120 HEGRILHRYWLT
-132 EDGSKPLS
+132 EDSNSKPSTHHISLSSLLS
-140 PQGSLH
+140 P
-146 GQAVKELS
+146 LS
-154 TINYQLSTIT
+154 SIK

-194 DLKYMLLPE
+194 DLKYMLLPD
-203 VQSRVQQ
+203 VQRRVQQ
-210 GVIADC
+210 GEIVDC

-283 SQQADSLFSV
+283 SQQADSLFSM
-293 VEQAYCSLRDS
+293 VEHAYCALRDS
-304 IDSKTQRLNVST
+304 VST
-316 SQRLNSSARP
+316 SAPL
-326 KGTLSKHS
+326 KI
-334 GERTSPKLLT
+334 LT

-354 PGGKSTMGRLFA
+354 PGGKSTVGRLIA

-388 TVLSMS
+388 TVLSKS
-394 GDADVWLMNSS
+394 GNADVWLMNTSS
-405 DSQPFTYERLA
+405 SQPFTYESLA
-416 AEHHGYQKFRAFQNR
+416 AEHHGYTQFKAFREQ

-465 AQQASL
+465 PQHPPL
-471 RYFQKVQTR
+471 RYFQKMHSQ

>member
-1 MSSQRVLASRHSSTQ
+1 MSSQRLLASRHSTTQ

-24 PHAVLLSGAQQVAD
+24 PHAVLLSGA
-38 NVVLLSGAQQQV
+38 VLMALLLMLSGCHRTRSAQ
-50 AGRKQPRVV
+50 
-59 FSLGAVLVVVFFVFL
+59 AV
-74 LTLTGCRRSRLSQSA
+74 T
-89 IAGDTI
+89 AGDTI

-104 MVRYA
+104 MVRFA

-120 HEGRVLHRYWLT
+120 HEGRILHRYWLT
-132 EDGSKPLS
+132 EDSNNLPGPQGRLQGQAEHKPSTILSPLS
-140 PQGSLH
+140 SLH
-146 GQAVKELS
+146 SPLS
-154 TINYQLSTIT
+154 TVK

-194 DLKYMLLPE
+194 DLKYMLLPD
-203 VQSRVQQ
+203 VQRRVQQ
-210 GVIADC
+210 GEIVDC

-283 SQQADSLFSV
+283 SQQADSLFSM
-293 VEQAYCSLRDS
+293 VEYAYCALRDS
-304 IDSKTQRLNVST
+304 VST
-316 SQRLNSSARP
+316 SAPL
-326 KGTLSKHS
+326 KI
-334 GERTSPKLLT
+334 LT

-354 PGGKSTMGRLFA
+354 PGGKSTMGRLIA

-388 TVLSMS
+388 TVLSKS
-394 GDADVWLMNSS
+394 GNADVWLMNTSS
-405 DSQPFTYERLA
+405 SQPFTYESLA
-416 AEHHGYQKFRAFQNR
+416 AEHHGYTQFKAFREQ

-465 AQQASL
+465 PQHPPL
-471 RYFQKVQTR
+471 RYFQKMHSQ

>member
-1 MSSQRVLASRHSSTQ
+1 MHAFFPSVIVLVIVF
-16 QHVVTSGR
+16 VV
-24 PHAVLLSGAQQVAD
+24 ALLS
-38 NVVLLSGAQQQV
+38 LSGC
-50 AGRKQPRVV
+50 RK
-59 FSLGAVLVVVFFVFL
+59 
-74 LTLTGCRRSRLSQSA
+74 SRLSTSDA
-89 IAGDTI
+89 VGDTI

-104 MVRYA
+104 MVRFA

-120 HEGRVLHRYWLT
+120 HEGRILHRYWLT
-132 EDGSKPLS
+132 EDSNRKRSSLHTSLSSLLSPLS
-140 PQGSLH
+140 T
-146 GQAVKELS
+146 V
-154 TINYQLSTIT
+154 T

-194 DLKYMLLPE
+194 DLKYMLLPD
-203 VQSRVQQ
+203 VQRRVQQ
-210 GVIADC
+210 GEIVDC

-283 SQQADSLFSV
+283 SQQADSLFSA
-293 VEQAYCSLRDS
+293 VEHAYCALRDS
-304 IDSKTQRLNVST
+304 VST
-316 SQRLNSSARP
+316 SAPL
-326 KGTLSKHS
+326 KI
-334 GERTSPKLLT
+334 LT

-354 PGGKSTMGRLFA
+354 PGGKSTVGRLIA

-388 TVLSMS
+388 TVLSKS
-394 GDADVWLMNSS
+394 GNADVWLMNTSS
-405 DSQPFTYERLA
+405 SQPFTYESLA
-416 AEHHGYQKFRAFQNR
+416 AEHHGYTQFKAFRDR

-465 AQQASL
+465 PQHPPL
-471 RYFQKVQTR
+471 RYFQKMHSQ